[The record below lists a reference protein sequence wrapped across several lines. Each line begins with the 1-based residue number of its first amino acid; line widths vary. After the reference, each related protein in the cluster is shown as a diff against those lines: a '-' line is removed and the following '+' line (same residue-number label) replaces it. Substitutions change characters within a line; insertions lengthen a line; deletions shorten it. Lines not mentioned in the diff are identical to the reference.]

1 MFLTNSYTVKFR
13 DIIAFATLFLT
24 AVAVNAQNNVA
35 EEVAWVVGD
44 QPIWKSEIEDYYNN
58 LIYEQTPI
66 KGDPY
71 CVVPEMIAVEKLY
84 LHQADIDTV
93 EVSDAMVMA
102 EVDAR
107 INLFVNRFGSKEKV
121 EEYFRRPMPDIKQ
134 QMIENTRNGYRV
146 REVQRSLT
154 KDAKVTP
161 SDVRKY
167 FQQLPA
173 DSVPFVP
180 MQVEVQII
188 TFHPSIPRQEVEDVK
203 SRLRDYSERINKG
216 ESEMS
221 TLAILYSEHH
231 GTAMRGGETGFMGR
245 GELDPEYAAV
255 AFNLNDPRK
264 VSRIVESEYGYHII
278 QLIEKRGNRINT
290 RHILLK
296 PKVSENDINEAMH
309 RLDSLRTDIVDT
321 KRFKF
326 EDVVGYLSQDKDT
339 RYNKGI
345 MVNEENGTI
354 RFEMKDLPQDI
365 AKQVSELQPGEIS
378 KPFLM
383 IDPKLNR
390 EVVSIVKLTNRIE
403 GHKANLSDDYQL
415 LLSMYE
421 QSLNEKIIRDWLKQ
435 KIAQTYVRIEDG
447 WRNCEFTHDGWI
459 KEK

>member
-1 MFLTNSYTVKFR
+1 MKFR
-13 DIIAFATLFLT
+13 NIIAFATLFLT

-58 LIYEQTPI
+58 LIYEQRSI

-107 INLFVNRFGSKEKV
+107 INLFINRFGTKEKV
-121 EEYFRRPMPDIKQ
+121 EEYFRRPMPDIRQ
-134 QMIENTRNGYRV
+134 QMIESTRNGYRV

-221 TLAILYSEHH
+221 TLAILYSEDH
-231 GTAMRGGETGFMGR
+231 GTAMRGGETGFKGR

>member
-1 MFLTNSYTVKFR
+1 MKFR

-421 QSLNEKIIRDWLKQ
+421 QSLNEKIIRDWIKQ

>member
-1 MFLTNSYTVKFR
+1 M
-13 DIIAFATLFLT
+13 LFT
-24 AVAVNAQNNVA
+24 AVAINAQNNVA

-44 QPIWKSEIEDYYNN
+44 QPIWISEIEDYYNN
-58 LIYEQTPI
+58 LIYQQTPI

-107 INLFVNRFGSKEKV
+107 INQFVNQFGSKEKV
-121 EEYFRRPMPDIKQ
+121 EEYFRRSMPDIKQ
-134 QMIENTRNGYRV
+134 QMLENIKNTYRV

-154 KDAKVTP
+154 KDLKVTP

-173 DSVPFVP
+173 DSVPYVP
-180 MQVEVQII
+180 LQVEVQVI
-188 TFHPSIPRQEVEDVK
+188 TFHPTIPRQEIEDVK
-203 SRLRDYSERINKG
+203 SRLRDFTERINKG

-221 TLAILYSEHH
+221 TLAILYSEDG
-231 GTAMRGGETGFMGR
+231 GTAMRGGETGFLGR

-255 AFNLNDPRK
+255 AFNLNDTRK

-278 QLIEKRGNRINT
+278 QLVEKRGNRINT
-290 RHILLK
+290 RHILLR
-296 PKVSENDINEAMH
+296 PKVSDNDINEAMQ
-309 RLDSLRTDIVDT
+309 RLDSLRTDIVDH

-326 EDVVGYLSQDKDT
+326 DEVVSYLSQDKDT

-345 MVNEENGTI
+345 MVNDKDGTT

-365 AKQVSELQPGEIS
+365 AKQVSQLQPGEIS

-383 IDPKLNR
+383 IDQKLNR
-390 EVVSIVKLTNRIE
+390 EVVSIVKLTARIE

-421 QSLNEKIIRDWLKQ
+421 QSLNEKTIREWLRQ

-447 WRNCEFTHDGWI
+447 WRNCEFSHEGWI

>member
-1 MFLTNSYTVKFR
+1 MKFR

-161 SDVRKY
+161 SDVRK
-167 FQQLPA
+167 
-173 DSVPFVP
+173 
-180 MQVEVQII
+180 
-188 TFHPSIPRQEVEDVK
+188 
-203 SRLRDYSERINKG
+203 
-216 ESEMS
+216 
-221 TLAILYSEHH
+221 
-231 GTAMRGGETGFMGR
+231 
-245 GELDPEYAAV
+245 
-255 AFNLNDPRK
+255 
-264 VSRIVESEYGYHII
+264 
-278 QLIEKRGNRINT
+278 
-290 RHILLK
+290 
-296 PKVSENDINEAMH
+296 
-309 RLDSLRTDIVDT
+309 
-321 KRFKF
+321 
-326 EDVVGYLSQDKDT
+326 
-339 RYNKGI
+339 
-345 MVNEENGTI
+345 
-354 RFEMKDLPQDI
+354 
-365 AKQVSELQPGEIS
+365 
-378 KPFLM
+378 
-383 IDPKLNR
+383 
-390 EVVSIVKLTNRIE
+390 
-403 GHKANLSDDYQL
+403 
-415 LLSMYE
+415 
-421 QSLNEKIIRDWLKQ
+421 
-435 KIAQTYVRIEDG
+435 
-447 WRNCEFTHDGWI
+447 
-459 KEK
+459 

>member
-1 MFLTNSYTVKFR
+1 MR
-13 DIIAFATLFLT
+13 GAG
-24 AVAVNAQNNVA
+24 
-35 EEVAWVVGD
+35 VV
-44 QPIWKSEIEDYYNN
+44 
-58 LIYEQTPI
+58 
-66 KGDPY
+66 
-71 CVVPEMIAVEKLY
+71 AVEKLY

>member
-1 MFLTNSYTVKFR
+1 M
-13 DIIAFATLFLT
+13 
-24 AVAVNAQNNVA
+24 
-35 EEVAWVVGD
+35 
-44 QPIWKSEIEDYYNN
+44 
-58 LIYEQTPI
+58 
-66 KGDPY
+66 
-71 CVVPEMIAVEKLY
+71 
-84 LHQADIDTV
+84 
-93 EVSDAMVMA
+93 
-102 EVDAR
+102 
-107 INLFVNRFGSKEKV
+107 
-121 EEYFRRPMPDIKQ
+121 
-134 QMIENTRNGYRV
+134 
-146 REVQRSLT
+146 
-154 KDAKVTP
+154 
-161 SDVRKY
+161 
-167 FQQLPA
+167 
-173 DSVPFVP
+173 
-180 MQVEVQII
+180 
-188 TFHPSIPRQEVEDVK
+188 
-203 SRLRDYSERINKG
+203 
-216 ESEMS
+216 
-221 TLAILYSEHH
+221 
-231 GTAMRGGETGFMGR
+231 
-245 GELDPEYAAV
+245 

>member
-1 MFLTNSYTVKFR
+1 MKFR

-447 WRNCEFTHDGWI
+447 WRNCEFTHDRWI

>member
-1 MFLTNSYTVKFR
+1 MKFR

>member
-1 MFLTNSYTVKFR
+1 MKFR

-221 TLAILYSEHH
+221 TLAILYSEDH
-231 GTAMRGGETGFMGR
+231 GTAMRGGETGFKGR

>member
-1 MFLTNSYTVKFR
+1 MKFR
-13 DIIAFATLFLT
+13 NIIAFATLFLT

-107 INLFVNRFGSKEKV
+107 INLFINRFGSKEKV

-134 QMIENTRNGYRV
+134 QMIESTRNGYRV

-221 TLAILYSEHH
+221 TLAILYSEAH

-345 MVNEENGTI
+345 MVNEENGTT

>member
-1 MFLTNSYTVKFR
+1 MGCGR
-13 DIIAFATLFLT
+13 PAH
-24 AVAVNAQNNVA
+24 
-35 EEVAWVVGD
+35 
-44 QPIWKSEIEDYYNN
+44 PEIEDYYNN
-58 LIYEQTPI
+58 LIYQQTPI

-107 INLFVNRFGSKEKV
+107 INQFVNQFGSKEKV
-121 EEYFRRPMPDIKQ
+121 EEYFRRSMPDIKQ
-134 QMIENTRNGYRV
+134 QMLENIKNTYRV

-154 KDAKVTP
+154 KDLKVTP

-173 DSVPFVP
+173 DSVPYVP
-180 MQVEVQII
+180 LQVEVQVI
-188 TFHPSIPRQEVEDVK
+188 TFHPSIPRQEIEDVK
-203 SRLRDYSERINKG
+203 SRLRDFTERINKG

-221 TLAILYSEHH
+221 TLAILYSEDV
-231 GTAMRGGETGFMGR
+231 GTAMRGGETGFLGR

-255 AFNLNDPRK
+255 AFNLNDTRK

-278 QLIEKRGNRINT
+278 QLVEKRGNRINT
-290 RHILLK
+290 RHILLR
-296 PKVSENDINEAMH
+296 PKVSDNDINEAMQ
-309 RLDSLRTDIVDT
+309 RLDSLRTDIVDH

-326 EDVVGYLSQDKDT
+326 DEVVSYLSQDKDT

-345 MVNEENGTI
+345 MVNDKDGTT

-365 AKQVSELQPGEIS
+365 AKQVSQLQPGEIS

-383 IDPKLNR
+383 IDQKLNR
-390 EVVSIVKLTNRIE
+390 EVVSVVKLTARIE

-421 QSLNEKIIRDWLKQ
+421 QSLNEKTIREWLRQ

-447 WRNCEFTHDGWI
+447 WRNCEFSHEGWI

>member
-1 MFLTNSYTVKFR
+1 MKFR
-13 DIIAFATLFLT
+13 NIIAFATLFLT

-58 LIYEQTPI
+58 LIYEQRSI

-107 INLFVNRFGSKEKV
+107 INLFINRFGTKEKV
-121 EEYFRRPMPDIKQ
+121 EEYFRRPMPDIRQ
-134 QMIENTRNGYRV
+134 QMIESTRNGYRV

-231 GTAMRGGETGFMGR
+231 GTAMRGGETGFMSR

-365 AKQVSELQPGEIS
+365 AKQVSELEPGEIS

>member
-1 MFLTNSYTVKFR
+1 M
-13 DIIAFATLFLT
+13 LFT
-24 AVAVNAQNNVA
+24 AVAINAQNNVA

-58 LIYEQTPI
+58 LIYQQTPI

-107 INLFVNRFGSKEKV
+107 INQFINQFGTKEKV
-121 EEYFRRPMPDIKQ
+121 EEYFRRSMPDIKQ
-134 QMIENTRNGYRV
+134 QMLENIKNNYRV

-154 KDAKVTP
+154 KDLKATP

-173 DSVPFVP
+173 DSVPYVP
-180 MQVEVQII
+180 LQVEVQVI
-188 TFHPSIPRQEVEDVK
+188 TFHPSIPRQEIEDVK
-203 SRLRDYSERINKG
+203 SRLRDFSDRINKG

-221 TLAILYSEHH
+221 TLAILYSEDG
-231 GTAMRGGETGFMGR
+231 GTAMRGGETGFLGR

-255 AFNLNDPRK
+255 AFNLNDTRK

-278 QLIEKRGNRINT
+278 QLVEKRGNRINT
-290 RHILLK
+290 RHILLR
-296 PKVSENDINEAMH
+296 PKVSDNDINEAMH
-309 RLDSLRTDIVDT
+309 RLDSLRTDIVDN

-326 EDVVGYLSQDKDT
+326 DEVVSYLSQDKDT

-345 MVNEENGTI
+345 MVNDKDGTT

-365 AKQVSELQPGEIS
+365 AKQVSVLQPGEIS

-383 IDPKLNR
+383 IDQKLNR
-390 EVVSIVKLTNRIE
+390 EVVSIVKLTARIE

-421 QSLNEKIIRDWLKQ
+421 QSQSEKIIRDWLKQ

-447 WRNCEFTHDGWI
+447 WRNCEFIHEGWI
-459 KEK
+459 KER

>member
-1 MFLTNSYTVKFR
+1 M
-13 DIIAFATLFLT
+13 LFT
-24 AVAVNAQNNVA
+24 AVAINAQNNVA

-44 QPIWKSEIEDYYNN
+44 QPIWKSEIEDYHNN
-58 LIYEQTPI
+58 LIYQQTPI

-107 INLFVNRFGSKEKV
+107 INQFVNQFGSKEKV
-121 EEYFRRPMPDIKQ
+121 EEYFRRSMPDIKQ
-134 QMIENTRNGYRV
+134 QMLENIKNTYRV

-154 KDAKVTP
+154 KDLKVTP

-173 DSVPFVP
+173 DSVPYVP
-180 MQVEVQII
+180 LQVEVQVI
-188 TFHPSIPRQEVEDVK
+188 TFHPTIPRQEIEDVK
-203 SRLRDYSERINKG
+203 SRLRDFTERINKG

-221 TLAILYSEHH
+221 TLAILYSEDV
-231 GTAMRGGETGFMGR
+231 GTAMRGGETGFLGR

-255 AFNLNDPRK
+255 AFNLNDTRK

-278 QLIEKRGNRINT
+278 QLVEKRGNRINT
-290 RHILLK
+290 RHILLR
-296 PKVSENDINEAMH
+296 PKVSDNDINEAMQ
-309 RLDSLRTDIVDT
+309 RLDSLRTDIVDH

-326 EDVVGYLSQDKDT
+326 DEVVSYLSQDKDT

-345 MVNEENGTI
+345 MVNDKDGTT

-365 AKQVSELQPGEIS
+365 AKQVSQLQPGEIS

-383 IDPKLNR
+383 IDQKLNR
-390 EVVSIVKLTNRIE
+390 EVVSIVKLTARIE

-421 QSLNEKIIRDWLKQ
+421 QSLNEKTIREWLRQ

-447 WRNCEFTHDGWI
+447 WRNCEFSHEGWI

>member
-1 MFLTNSYTVKFR
+1 MKFR
-13 DIIAFATLFLT
+13 NIIAFATLFLT

-58 LIYEQTPI
+58 LIYEQRSI

-107 INLFVNRFGSKEKV
+107 INLFINRFGTKEKV
-121 EEYFRRPMPDIKQ
+121 EEYFRRPMPDIRQ
-134 QMIENTRNGYRV
+134 QMIESTRNGYRV

-221 TLAILYSEHH
+221 TLAILYSEDH

-365 AKQVSELQPGEIS
+365 AKQVSELEPGEIS